1 MDDVWLVL
9 LQLLLVGTILGTL
22 LTYLLRGLMCRATVE
37 VGTKSV
43 LITGCDTG
51 YENYF
56 FLDCNGLLI
65 NLFQN
70 QLFDPHRHCFV
81 HPIFSSFGFLVFL
94 SLVA

>member
-56 FLDCNGLLI
+56 FIDYIYNELLI
-65 NLFQN
+65 NLFHN
-70 QLFDPHRHCFV
+70 Q
-81 HPIFSSFGFLVFL
+81 IFLHACPAHYIFW
-94 SLVA
+94 

>member
-1 MDDVWLVL
+1 MHVGQNLVCVQIFTSDHDNLVEKKIKMDDVWLVL

-51 YENYF
+51 YD
-56 FLDCNGLLI
+56 L
-65 NLFQN
+65 
-70 QLFDPHRHCFV
+70 
-81 HPIFSSFGFLVFL
+81 
-94 SLVA
+94 

>member
-1 MDDVWLVL
+1 MHVGQNLVCVQIFTSDHDNLVEKKNRMDDVWLVL

-51 YENYF
+51 Y
-56 FLDCNGLLI
+56 D
-65 NLFQN
+65 
-70 QLFDPHRHCFV
+70 
-81 HPIFSSFGFLVFL
+81 
-94 SLVA
+94 

>member
-56 FLDCNGLLI
+56 FLDYNELLI
-65 NLFQN
+65 NLFHN
-70 QLFDPHRHCFV
+70 QIFDTHARLITYFGNFV
-81 HPIFSSFGFLVFL
+81 FGFIVT
-94 SLVA
+94 LVA